1 MPTANS
7 ARLADASGT
16 LKLLAYLAAAVV
28 LMAADHRGGWLH
40 EARRQAAVLAEPVWW
55 LAALP
60 GRAFTSA
67 HDTLNTHGDLREEN
81 ARLRRD
87 LQIANA
93 RLSRMQAVGQE
104 NARLRELLNG
114 TRGYRLNVQLASIV
128 DIDLDPYR
136 RRVVLDLGRSAGLEP
151 GQALIDAGGLVG
163 QLIEVGPR
171 RSTALLVTD
180 PDHAVP
186 VQVVRSGL
194 RLVVDGTAAPDR
206 LEARNV
212 PQSGDIQVGDEL
224 VTSGIG
230 GRFPAGFP
238 VGTVTGLRHDDSRSF
253 VIAEVRPAARIARS
267 GEVLVV
273 SNLPAE
279 PEVGPPDPR
288 LRVVPDAESPAV
300 AREGEPL
307 SGGEGAR

>member
-1 MPTANS
+1 MPPAASNPT
-7 ARLADASGT
+7 RLADASGA
-16 LKLLAYLAAAVV
+16 LKLLAYLAMAVL
-28 LMAADHRGGWLH
+28 LMAVDHRGGWLH
-40 EARRQAAVLAEPVWW
+40 EARRQAVVLVEPVWW
-55 LAALP
+55 LASLP
-60 GRAFTSA
+60 GRLFESTHTAVT
-67 HDTLNTHGDLREEN
+67 THGSLREDN
-81 ARLRRD
+81 ARLRRE
-87 LQIANA
+87 LQISNA
-93 RLSRMQAVGQE
+93 RLNRMQAVGQE
-104 NARLRELLNG
+104 NQRLRELLGG
-114 TRGYRLNVQLASIV
+114 TRGYQLNVQLASIV

-136 RRVVLDLGRSAGLEP
+136 RRVVLDLGRNGGLVE

-163 QLIEVGPR
+163 QLLEVGPR

-186 VQVVRSGL
+186 VQNVRSGL

-212 PQSGDIQVGDEL
+212 PQSGDIRVGDEL

-238 VGTVTGLRHDDSRSF
+238 VGTVTALRHDDSRSF

-273 SNLPAE
+273 SNLPVDIEA
-279 PEVGPPDPR
+279 GPPDPR
-288 LRVVPDAESPAV
+288 LRIPPAEDAEV
-300 AREGEPL
+300 ADAAAAAGP
-307 SGGEGAR
+307 GGAP